1 MEKWAV
7 ADRHQRM
14 LDELFDSIGDEGLH
28 SILDAGS
35 GRTSIAY
42 LTGRFKEA
50 SVTGI
55 VYPGDRRKLDS
66 IRQSVGAHNYAIV
79 ETDLKDFVPEGR
91 YDLVLA
97 HLLLGEARK
106 FGGNTFESVLA
117 SLMALPAR
125 YMLIVDIETDKGVD
139 YGMLHERMAQWGE
152 LVHTAHV
159 TDDQTGTRY
168 IGFALRKR

>member
-14 LDELFDSIGDEGLH
+14 LDELFDSIGEEGLR

-42 LTGRFKEA
+42 LAGRFKEA
-50 SVTGI
+50 YITGI
-55 VYPGDRRKLDS
+55 VYPGDRRKIDS
-66 IRQSVGAHNYAIV
+66 IRQSVEARNYEII
-79 ETDLKDFVPEGR
+79 ETDLKDFVPEGE
-91 YDLVLA
+91 YDAVLA
-97 HLLLGEARK
+97 HLLLGESRK
-106 FGGNTFESVLA
+106 FGGNTFEGVLA

-125 YMLIVDIETDKGVD
+125 YMLIVDIETDQGVD

-159 TDDQTGTRY
+159 TDAETGTRY
-168 IGFALRKR
+168 IGFALARR